1 MSETLWDNGATTW
14 DNGSTTWDAVAVTAF
29 SGGYPFRRTK
39 RKRHEEKLE
48 AVEEAIEQVVE
59 AAPKKPSRNYVI
71 ESLTAIHQRHQFS
84 EIVAAAQYMQ
94 AEMQTRKQQTFLR
107 ALLEHARL
115 LQEEEE
121 AVTLLLLH

>member
-1 MSETLWDNGATTW
+1 MIVLWLAT
-14 DNGSTTWDAVAVTAF
+14 GVLAKPSGVEPIPPQF
-29 SGGYPFRRTK
+29 SGGYFSGR
-39 RKRHEEKLE
+39 RKRRREEKLE
-48 AVEEAIEQVVE
+48 AVEEAIEQVIE

>member
-1 MSETLWDNGATTW
+1 MIGAFRWFWERGNQEVGPPAEERRETL
-14 DNGSTTWDAVAVTAF
+14 
-29 SGGYPFRRTK
+29 GGYPFRRTK
-39 RKRHEEKLE
+39 RKQHEEKLE
-48 AVEEAIEQVVE
+48 AVEEAIEQVIE